1 MNRRNFFGSLGAGFA
16 AGSAARLITAAT
28 AVGVPALARAADT
41 GSKATNRHA
50 ALNTRLLVRPAA
62 RGGKYLGH
70 DAANADNHSALIALQ
85 DPRSG
90 RIVAHALASAPT
102 AESAGP
108 ADLMAPVS
116 RSMPF
121 ASDGQT
127 TDVVLQTRLSEP
139 TDFRLLVFGPLKHPG
154 QARLVQ
160 TDITLLPGV
169 DIGLSPQYP
178 QGLVIEIPGLC
189 ISNVVADWQSAQL
202 SCTAMVTMMCGCPIR
217 NEANWFWPDSDF
229 TIQLVTYMQSGA
241 THAYPLTF
249 DATPN
254 LVSTFTGSWSSQAAS
269 GDRVAQAWIYASEAK
284 LGNQGKYRVHQQA
297 EALPPLPAEL
307 RALVGKLSA

>member
-1 MNRRNFFGSLGAGFA
+1 MDRRNFLKGLGAG
-16 AGSAARLITAAT
+16 IT
-28 AVGVPALARAADT
+28 ARAATSLAITAGSLPVLASAGERKDAGNRAGIRT
-41 GSKATNRHA
+41 GV
-50 ALNTRLLVRPAA
+50 LVRPAA

-70 DAANADNHSALIALQ
+70 DAANAANHSALIALQ

-108 ADLMAPVS
+108 GDLMAPVS

-127 TDVVLQTRLSEP
+127 VDVLLHARISEP

-169 DIGLSPQYP
+169 DIGLSPQHP
-178 QGLVIEIPGLC
+178 QGLVIEIAGLC
-189 ISNVVADWQSAQL
+189 ISDVVADWQSAQL

-229 TIQLVTYMQSGA
+229 TIQLVTRMQSGA
-241 THAYPLTF
+241 THIYPLAF
-249 DATPN
+249 DPAPG
-254 LVSTFTGSWSSQAAS
+254 LVSTFSGSWPTQAAR
-269 GDRVAQAWIYASEAK
+269 GDRVVQAWVYASEAK
-284 LGNQGKYRVHQQA
+284 LGNQGKYRVHPRA
-297 EALPPLPAEL
+297 ETLPPLPPEV
-307 RALVGKLSA
+307 RALLGKVLA